1 MNQWLKRLV
10 AETVENTLINV
21 NHKFGLF
28 FLECFLLTSAVTVRS
43 HVTFTFLSTSMFAS
57 KLNGPVT
64 PAIYPAFAIAR
75 TISCIVITIVGPIA
89 SLNAPT

>member
-1 MNQWLKRLV
+1 MLTTSLV
-10 AETVENTLINV
+10 
-21 NHKFGLF
+21 HF
-28 FLECFLLTSAVTVRS
+28 FWNAFLLTSAVTVRS
-43 HVTFTFLSTSMFAS
+43 HVTFTFLSKSMFAS

-89 SLNAPT
+89 SLNAPS